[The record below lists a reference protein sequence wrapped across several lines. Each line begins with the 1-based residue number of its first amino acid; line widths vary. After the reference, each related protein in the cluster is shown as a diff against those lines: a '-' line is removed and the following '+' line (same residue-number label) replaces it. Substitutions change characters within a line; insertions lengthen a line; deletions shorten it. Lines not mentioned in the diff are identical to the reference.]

1 MSSKQNKRGS
11 LAIAS
16 ALVAADKTLAYNE
29 HQKEDEVSHADMEWR
44 SISSILSILYLS
56 VL

>member
-1 MSSKQNKRGS
+1 MSSSKKGS
-11 LAIAS
+11 IVLGV
-16 ALVAADKTLAYNE
+16 LVAADKTLAYNE